1 MRVPKPTRS
10 PASATQPRPNP
21 WRMGAGPAKAC
32 QAKPATTSP
41 AMNQAR
47 QSRSPA
53 RAPGALPAGSANR
66 PCRMPLTPAT
76 RPLAASSHTLARP
89 IKTPPI
95 TAGRGV
101 KFSIVMVFRQL
112 FDPQSSTYTY
122 VLADAASREAVL
134 IDPVFEQARRDVAL
148 VEELGLRPSGAL
160 ETHLHADHVTGAWL
174 LKQRLGHPNGVGRRG
189 GAQGA
194 GPHPHPGGGD
204 PLCGRC
210 PRS

>member
-10 PASATQPRPNP
+10 PASATQPRPKP
-21 WRMGAGPAKAC
+21 WRRGAGPAKAC

-53 RAPGALPAGSANR
+53 RAPGAIQAGHANM
-66 PCRMPLTPAT
+66 PGRMPLTPAT

-148 VEELGLRPSGAL
+148 VEELGLRLSWTL
-160 ETHLHADHVTGAWL
+160 ETHLHADHITGAWL
-174 LKQRLGHPNGVGRRG
+174 LKQRLGSRLPRSAAGGPPGAARHLRPRG
-189 GAQGA
+189 G
-194 GPHPHPGGGD
+194 
-204 PLCGRC
+204 
-210 PRS
+210 